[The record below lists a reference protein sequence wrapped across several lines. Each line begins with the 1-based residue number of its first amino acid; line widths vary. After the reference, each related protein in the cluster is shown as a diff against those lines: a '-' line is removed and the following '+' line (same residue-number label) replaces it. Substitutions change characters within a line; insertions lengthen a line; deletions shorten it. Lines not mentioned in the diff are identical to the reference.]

1 MIARFRRLGG
11 PAAVLTVLL
20 TVIVLGPFVAP
31 FSPTAIA
38 AVPFEMPSS
47 SHWLGTDFVGRD
59 VLSRILHG
67 GHRLVLMTA
76 VALSTSYVL
85 GVVLGV
91 TAGMSRRLDGWVMR
105 PVDAITVL
113 PWFLLLVVIAT
124 TMGKGPVAVC
134 LTVGVATVP
143 WVAKV
148 VRTAT
153 IELLDAGFV
162 EAAIARGETLRWI
175 AVAQIL
181 PNLRSVLLADAGVR
195 VSGTIALVT
204 AGSFLGLGVT
214 QPQPDWALMVT
225 ENKGGMGL
233 TPWPV
238 AVPAICIAALVVS
251 VNLLVDRMV
260 EPLADGREPRSGGRR
275 RRSRRPSRVARGRP
289 DPVSGNPISVSG
301 LTVAAPDGTA
311 LIEIGALEVRRGE
324 ILAIV
329 GPSGAG
335 KTTTALALVGALPPG
350 FVATGSVRVNA
361 PPDGGR
367 RLGYV
372 PQDPGTSLNPSMRIG
387 SALSEVRRAH
397 RLPRDRSTEILLT
410 ELGLPTDREFLR
422 RYPAQLSGGQQQ
434 RVLLAIALLGSPGV
448 LVLDEPTSG
457 LDAAT
462 ADELVGVLDRLRSK
476 RTLVVITHDLQRISR
491 VVDRVVTLEEGRI
504 TGEHRVGELP
514 APPDPMRSSAPRRV
528 DESPRVTVRDLT
540 ASHGRDTVCRDVS
553 FEVGRGECL
562 AIVGRSGAGKST
574 LARCLAGL
582 HPPTG
587 GELELDGTRLET
599 TARRRSL
606 DQRRA
611 ISMVYQNPR
620 RSLDP
625 RRTVGRELRRVVLVL
640 RGLDGAAADREIASL
655 LAAVH
660 LGPEILERRPGELSG
675 GQIQRVAIARAL
687 AGGPEVMICDEI
699 TSSLDEVAADAVL
712 TILEELRARG
722 TSVLLISH
730 DARAVRRIADRVLT
744 MADGCWSNSH
754 CFSSLVTKDAAGQL
768 ITPIT
773 RITSSK
779 HDYVV

>member
-1 MIARFRRLGG
+1 MTDRSRRLVG
-11 PAAVLTVLL
+11 PAVVLAVLVI
-20 TVIVLGPFVAP
+20 VIVLGPFVAP
-31 FSPTAIA
+31 FSPTATA
-38 AVPFEMPSS
+38 SVPFELPSS
-47 SHWLGTDFVGRD
+47 THWLGTDFVGRD
-59 VLSRILHG
+59 VMSRILHG
-67 GHRLVLMTA
+67 GYRLVLMTA
-76 VALSTSYVL
+76 VALSVSYLL
-85 GVVLGV
+85 GVLLGV
-91 TAGMSRRLDGWVMR
+91 TAGISRGLDGWVMR

-134 LTVGVATVP
+134 LTVGVATIP

-153 IELLDAGFV
+153 IELMDAGFV
-162 EAAIARGETLRWI
+162 EAAISRGETLRWI
-175 AVAQIL
+175 AIAQVL
-181 PNLRSVLLADAGVR
+181 PNLRPVLLADAGIR

-225 ENKGGMGL
+225 ENKGGMAL

-238 AVPAICIAALVVS
+238 VLPAACIAALVVS

-260 EPLADGREPRSGGRR
+260 EPAPGGPRK
-275 RRSRRPSRVARGRP
+275 RSRRPARGAP
-289 DPVSGNPISVSG
+289 DHSDATVGNPISVSG
-301 LTVAAPDGTA
+301 LTVAAPDGTT
-311 LIEIGALEVRRGE
+311 LVEIDALEVRRGE
-324 ILAIV
+324 TLALV

-350 FVATGSVRVNA
+350 LVVTGGVGVNA
-361 PPDGGR
+361 SPGSGR

-387 SALSEVRRAH
+387 SALREVRRAH
-397 RLPRDRSTEILLT
+397 RLPRDRSTEILLA

-457 LDAAT
+457 LDATT
-462 ADELVGVLDRLRSK
+462 ADDLVGVLDRV
-476 RTLVVITHDLQRISR
+476 RTGRTVVIITHDLQRISR
-491 VVDRVVTLEEGRI
+491 VVDRVVILDRGRI
-504 TGEHRVGELP
+504 TGERPVSELP
-514 APPDPMRSSAPRRV
+514 APPDPTRTSAPRLV
-528 DESPRVTVRDLT
+528 DAGPRVTVRDLS
-540 ASHGRDTVCRDVS
+540 AAHGRDTALRDVS
-553 FEVGRGECL
+553 FDIGRGECV
-562 AIVGRSGAGKST
+562 AVVGRSGAGKST

-587 GELELDGTRLET
+587 GEVVLDGTRLAS
-599 TARRRSL
+599 TARRRRL
-606 DQRRA
+606 DHRRS

-625 RRTVGRELRRVVLVL
+625 RRTVGQELRRVLLVL
-640 RGLDGAAADREIASL
+640 RGLDGDAADREMASL

-660 LGPEILERRPGELSG
+660 LGPEMLDRRPGELSG

-687 AGGPEVMICDEI
+687 AGDPDVLICDEV
-699 TSSLDEVAADAVL
+699 TSSLDAASTDAVL
-712 TILEELRARG
+712 TILEELRAAE

-730 DARAVRRIADRVLT
+730 DARTVRRMADRVLT
-744 MADGCWSNSH
+744 MVDGRVSWTACDSD
-754 CFSSLVTKDAAGQL
+754 SSFRRAGVS
-768 ITPIT
+768 I
-773 RITSSK
+773 
-779 HDYVV
+779 

>member
-1 MIARFRRLGG
+1 MSTRCRRLVG
-11 PAAVLTVLL
+11 PAAVLGVLVI
-20 TVIVLGPFVAP
+20 VIVLGPFVAP

-38 AVPFEMPSS
+38 SVPFETPSS
-47 SHWLGTDFVGRD
+47 NHWLGTDFVGRD
-59 VLSRILHG
+59 VLSRVLHG

-76 VALSTSYVL
+76 VALSVSYVV
-85 GVVLGV
+85 GVLLGV

-143 WVAKV
+143 WVAKI

-153 IELLDAGFV
+153 IELMDAGFV

-175 AVAQIL
+175 AVAQVL
-181 PNLRSVLLADAGVR
+181 PNLRPVLLADAGIR

-225 ENKGGMGL
+225 ENKGGMAL

-238 AVPAICIAALVVS
+238 VVPAVCIASLVVA
-251 VNLLVDRMV
+251 VNLLVDRLS
-260 EPLADGREPRSGGRR
+260 EPPEPSPRGPRQR
-275 RRSRRPSRVARGRP
+275 VRRPLNRP
-289 DPVSGNPISVSG
+289 DATAGNPISVSG
-301 LTVAAPDGTA
+301 LTVAAPDGTPLVA
-311 LIEIGALEVRRGE
+311 IDALEVRRGE
-324 ILAIV
+324 TLAVV

-335 KTTTALALVGALPPG
+335 KTTTALALVDALPPG
-350 FVATGSVRVNA
+350 FVTAGTVRVQA
-361 PPDGGR
+361 PADGGR

-387 SALSEVRRAH
+387 SALREVRRAH
-397 RLPRDRSTEILLT
+397 RSRRARDIEILLA

-462 ADELVGVLDRLRSK
+462 ADELVGVLDRLRSG
-476 RTLVVITHDLQRISR
+476 RTVIVITHDLHRISR
-491 VVDRVVTLEEGRI
+491 IVDRVVMLDGGRI
-504 TGEHRVGELP
+504 TGECQADELP
-514 APPDPMRSSAPRRV
+514 ASHVPAAVAPAARFV
-528 DESPRVTVRDLT
+528 DDAGPRVVVRGLT
-540 ASHGRDTVCRDVS
+540 ADHGRATVLHDVS
-553 FEVGRGECL
+553 FEIGRAECL

-582 HPPTG
+582 HPPTD
-587 GELELDGTRLET
+587 GELLLDGARLAS
-599 TARRRSL
+599 TARDRSI

-625 RRTVGRELRRVVLVL
+625 RRTVGRELRRVIRVL
-640 RGLDGAAADREIASL
+640 RGLDGVAADREIASL

-660 LGPEILERRPGELSG
+660 LGPEMLDRRPGELSG

-687 AGGPEVMICDEI
+687 AGGPDVLICDEI

-712 TILEELRARG
+712 RILEELRATG
-722 TSVLLISH
+722 TSMLLISH
-730 DARAVRRIADRVLT
+730 DARTVRR
-744 MADGCWSNSH
+744 MADQVRTMIDGRVSWTACDSD
-754 CFSSLVTKDAAGQL
+754 SSFRRAG
-768 ITPIT
+768 
-773 RITSSK
+773 
-779 HDYVV
+779 V